1 MLIEIFSNSPSIEIP
16 SYACAPAI
24 SSKRTKLSFEI
35 LFRIDDVSFI
45 STLNVDAPIEIL
57 SLAPTLVK
65 ILSTIPKVALVAGTK
80 LPIWA

>member
-1 MLIEIFSNSPSIEIP
+1 M
-16 SYACAPAI
+16 
-24 SSKRTKLSFEI
+24 

-45 STLNVDAPIEIL
+45 STINVDAPIEIL

-80 LPIWA
+80 LQIWASNDIKAVCRRKADLPDMLGPVIIIIC